1 MARSKRFAAS
11 KRSIVSTESLA
22 HIEISVY
29 TECVRF
35 TYGQPRRQANTAKH
49 AIDLAEFEAAF
60 SFDRFLTI
68 TTKPS
73 RTKRQRFK
81 LIGSWC
87 GEIVVVAIVSPL
99 GSEAIDVVSVRPA
112 NAKEKASYAE
122 G

>member
-29 TECVRF
+29 TECVRS

-49 AIDLAEFEAAF
+49 AIDLAEF

-73 RTKRQRFK
+73 RTGRQRFK